1 MEKRKLARNVRDL
14 DVYQLAFSSAMDIFI
29 MTKSFPAEEKFS
41 LTDQMRGSSRSVC
54 SNMAEGRHKRRY
66 VAAFISKLKD
76 AEQEAAETET
86 WLEFSKACGYLLQ
99 SRFNEMSDKYEHII
113 AQLLNMER
121 SANSFCQKKS

>member
-54 SNMAEGRHKRRY
+54 SNMAEGWHKRRY